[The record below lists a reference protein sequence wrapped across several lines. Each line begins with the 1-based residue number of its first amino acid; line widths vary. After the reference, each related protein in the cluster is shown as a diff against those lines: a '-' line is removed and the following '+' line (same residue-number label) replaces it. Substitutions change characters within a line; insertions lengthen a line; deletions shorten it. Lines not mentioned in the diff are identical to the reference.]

1 MILNNAINAG
11 NFIYCMAHF
20 SPNESNTYHNQ
31 GNGHFHQYLYIVDGQ
46 GIVENRETAD
56 GPAIRREEGN
66 GVGMLVDLTSTRGL
80 FHTTITNENSLTVIL
95 FNPIPD
101 TRILDVEIIT
111 GPITKI
117 VTATDKRVTVV
128 CITGPIT
135 ANDKL
140 LASLQHAKIFSG
152 KTAELNLP
160 ENTVC
165 ALVSDK

>member
-31 GNGHFHQYLYIVDGQ
+31 SNGHFHQYLYIVDGQ

-95 FNPIPD
+95 FNPIPE
-101 TRILDVEIIT
+101 TRNLTVEIIKGEQLQT
-111 GPITKI
+111 ITANDSRKVI
-117 VTATDKRVTVV
+117 V
-128 CITGPIT
+128 CITGPVI
-135 ANDKL
+135 ANNKTL
-140 LASLQHAKIFSG
+140 MSLQHAKIFSG
-152 KTAELNLP
+152 KTVELTVP
-160 ENTVC
+160 KHSVC
-165 ALVSDK
+165 AIVSE

>member
-66 GVGMLVDLTSTRGL
+66 GVGMLVDLTATRGL

-95 FNPIPD
+95 FNPIPE
-101 TRILDVEIIT
+101 TRNLKVEIIK
-111 GPITKI
+111 GEQSQIITANDNRKVI
-117 VTATDKRVTVV
+117 V
-128 CITGPIT
+128 CITGPVI
-135 ANDKL
+135 ANNKTL
-140 LASLQHAKIFSG
+140 MSLQHAKIFPG
-152 KTAELNLP
+152 KTVELAVP
-160 ENTVC
+160 KHSVC
-165 ALVSDK
+165 AIVSE

>member
-66 GVGMLVDLTSTRGL
+66 GVGMLVDLTATRGL
-80 FHTTITNENSLTVIL
+80 FHTTITNETSLTVIL
-95 FNPIPD
+95 FNPIPE
-101 TRILDVEIIT
+101 TRNLKVEIIK
-111 GPITKI
+111 GEQSQIITADDNRKVI
-117 VTATDKRVTVV
+117 V
-128 CITGPIT
+128 CITGPVI
-135 ANDKL
+135 ANNKTL
-140 LASLQHAKIFSG
+140 MSLQHAKIFPG
-152 KTAELNLP
+152 KTVELAVP
-160 ENTVC
+160 KHSVC
-165 ALVSDK
+165 AIVSE

>member
-66 GVGMLVDLTSTRGL
+66 GVGMLVDLTATRGL

-95 FNPIPD
+95 FNPIPE
-101 TRILDVEIIT
+101 TRNLKVEIIK
-111 GPITKI
+111 GEQSQIITANDSRKVI
-117 VTATDKRVTVV
+117 V
-128 CITGPIT
+128 CITGPVL
-135 ANDKL
+135 ANNKTL
-140 LASLQHAKIFSG
+140 MSLQHAKIFPG
-152 KTAELNLP
+152 KTVELAVP
-160 ENTVC
+160 KHSVC
-165 ALVSDK
+165 AIVSE

>member
-66 GVGMLVDLTSTRGL
+66 GVGILVDLTDTRGL

-95 FNPIPD
+95 FNPIPE
-101 TRILDVEIIT
+101 TRNLKVEIIK
-111 GPITKI
+111 GEQSQIITANDSRKVI
-117 VTATDKRVTVV
+117 V
-128 CITGPIT
+128 CITGPVI
-135 ANDKL
+135 ANNKTL
-140 LASLQHAKIFSG
+140 MSLQHAKIFPG
-152 KTAELNLP
+152 KTVELAVP
-160 ENTVC
+160 KHSVC
-165 ALVSDK
+165 AIVSE

>member
-66 GVGMLVDLTSTRGL
+66 GVGMLVDLTATRGL

-95 FNPIPD
+95 FNPIPE
-101 TRILDVEIIT
+101 TRNLKVEIIK
-111 GPITKI
+111 GEQSQIITANDSRKVI
-117 VTATDKRVTVV
+117 V
-128 CITGPIT
+128 CITGPVI
-135 ANDKL
+135 ANNKTL
-140 LASLQHAKIFSG
+140 MSLQHAKIFPG
-152 KTAELNLP
+152 KTVELAVP
-160 ENTVC
+160 KHSVC
-165 ALVSDK
+165 AIVSE

>member
-66 GVGMLVDLTSTRGL
+66 GVGMLVDLTTTRGL

-95 FNPIPD
+95 FNPIPE
-101 TRILDVEIIT
+101 TRNLKVEIIK
-111 GPITKI
+111 GEQSQIINANDSRKVI
-117 VTATDKRVTVV
+117 V
-128 CITGPIT
+128 CITGPVI
-135 ANDKL
+135 ANNKTL
-140 LASLQHAKIFSG
+140 MSLQHAKIFPG
-152 KTAELNLP
+152 KTVELAVP
-160 ENTVC
+160 KHSVC
-165 ALVSDK
+165 AIVSE

>member
-66 GVGMLVDLTSTRGL
+66 GVGMLVDLTATRGL

-95 FNPIPD
+95 FNPIPE
-101 TRILDVEIIT
+101 TRSLTVEIIQGEQLQT
-111 GPITKI
+111 ITTNDSRKVI
-117 VTATDKRVTVV
+117 V
-128 CITGPIT
+128 CITGPVM
-135 ANDKL
+135 ANNKTL
-140 LASLQHAKIFSG
+140 MSLQHAKIFPG
-152 KTAELNLP
+152 KTVELAVP
-160 ENTVC
+160 KHSVC
-165 ALVSDK
+165 AIVSE

>member
-66 GVGMLVDLTSTRGL
+66 GVGMLVDLTATRGL

-95 FNPIPD
+95 FNPIPE
-101 TRILDVEIIT
+101 TRNLKVEIIK
-111 GPITKI
+111 GEQSQIITANDNRKVI
-117 VTATDKRVTVV
+117 V
-128 CITGPIT
+128 CITGPVI
-135 ANDKL
+135 ANNKTL
-140 LASLQHAKIFSG
+140 MSLQHAKIFPE
-152 KTAELNLP
+152 KTVELAVP
-160 ENTVC
+160 KHSVC
-165 ALVSDK
+165 AIVSE

>member
-66 GVGMLVDLTSTRGL
+66 GVGMLVDLTTTRGL

-95 FNPIPD
+95 FNPIPE
-101 TRILDVEIIT
+101 TRNLKVEIIK
-111 GPITKI
+111 GEQSQIITANDSRKVI
-117 VTATDKRVTVV
+117 V
-128 CITGPIT
+128 CITGPVI
-135 ANDKL
+135 ANNKTL
-140 LASLQHAKIFSG
+140 MSLQHAKIFPG
-152 KTAELNLP
+152 KTVELAVP
-160 ENTVC
+160 KHSVC
-165 ALVSDK
+165 AIVSE